1 MYMRY
6 FMWNFSGRQNDI
18 QGHGEVENGNWITGF
33 NNLDAKDL
41 EIRKTCR
48 QACKTGV
55 TISFICCHYYW
66 DLSVCF
72 FSVQPGL

>member
-33 NNLDAKDL
+33 NNLDAKRLGDQKDL
-41 EIRKTCR
+41 PPSM
-48 QACKTGV
+48 QNWG
-55 TISFICCHYYW
+55 
-66 DLSVCF
+66 
-72 FSVQPGL
+72 